1 MGFKVC
7 GAFGDVVRAC
17 LKRFVVFLAVRG
29 CIPVWVAESLIRK
42 WGLIH
47 A

>member
-1 MGFKVC
+1 MGFKA
-7 GAFGDVVRAC
+7 GETRDMARAG
-17 LKRFVVFLAVRG
+17 LKRCLVFLAVRG
-29 CIPVWVAESLIRK
+29 CIPARVAESLIHR